1 MVNGQERL
9 KILNL
14 LQEGKITAA
23 EAASL
28 LEALESSAG
37 AKGMPRPPFGAPVP
51 PAAPHTPGP
60 MGGGKWLRVRVT
72 DTNSGK
78 TRVNVRLPLNLVGSG
93 IRMGMKFSPEIE
105 GLDPNALM
113 EWIQSGEMG
122 QIVDVL
128 DEEDG
133 EHVEVFIE

>member
-1 MVNGQERL
+1 MVNVEERL

-23 EAASL
+23 EAARL
-28 LEALESSAG
+28 LEALETSASAKPGFRPGIG
-37 AKGMPRPPFGAPVP
+37 ANQPYP
-51 PAAPHTPGP
+51 PGP
-60 MGGGKWLRVRVT
+60 VSGGKWLRVRVT

-93 IRMGMKFSPEIE
+93 IRMGMRFAPEIE

>member
-1 MVNGQERL
+1 MANAEERL

-14 LQEGKITAA
+14 LQEGKITPA
-23 EAASL
+23 EAARL
-28 LEALESSAG
+28 LEALETSTS
-37 AKGMPRPPFGAPVP
+37 PRPSPR
-51 PAAPHTPGP
+51 GP
-60 MGGGKWLRVRVT
+60 MAPLPANGPIGGGRWLRVRVT
-72 DTNSGK
+72 DTNTNK

-93 IRMGMKFSPEIE
+93 IRLGMKFAPEIE

-122 QIVDVL
+122 QVVDVY
-128 DEEDG
+128 DEQDG